1 MHPRFPPGPGR
12 LLEGFL
18 MWLISDAWRTREE
31 AHELL
36 EKKHGWTTVSVDAVL
51 AAMAR
56 AGMGW
61 RSA

>member
-1 MHPRFPPGPGR
+1 
-12 LLEGFL
+12 

-56 AGMGW
+56 AGIGW
-61 RSA
+61 RAT